1 NSYLFIRNGIT
12 MVDSHFHKQ
21 PTLNE
26 TKIFESPP
34 ALPEKIGPYKIESLL
49 SRGGM
54 SLLYLGIHP
63 QTRALIVVKV
73 LSPEFVKNPEMVAQF
88 LRESKIISLTNH
100 PNIVKLYG
108 EGEWEGGLYIVMEFI
123 RGVSLRQFIEQHSL
137 SMKKSIDILMQV
149 AYALAHLHSHSVIHG
164 DLKPENIL
172 MTEDGEV
179 KVIDFGIAR
188 LHEEVKKNKG
198 KSSKIIG
205 TPTYM
210 SPEQKEDPS
219 SISFASDIYALG
231 IIAYELFI
239 GKLSFG
245 VIHLSQVPKG
255 LRLILEKALAVSIEE
270 RYSNVLQLISDL
282 SNYLKSGGL
291 EKDRPGTD
299 QIKEILESI
308 QKADLALSP
317 STILTTLHYEG
328 AMARLKVLGQTNPY
342 FDSFKFPD
350 GSYGF
355 IFAEPFINGFETSI
369 YLGNLRGMIRAIASI
384 SEKFMFLPFLISLQ
398 RLIQLDP
405 LNQKYALAFLILSPS
420 RDELQFLSCGM
431 GSIFHISPGSP
442 KARRLQNH
450 NPPLGTDNR
459 NEWDIVIDNWNIGD
473 ILVAYT
479 FPSTSDALIQET
491 LENISLQSPQS
502 QADNLIKKT
511 IHFLA
516 EKKPHIL
523 LSLHR
528 IG

>member
-1 NSYLFIRNGIT
+1 
-12 MVDSHFHKQ
+12 
-21 PTLNE
+21 
-26 TKIFESPP
+26 
-34 ALPEKIGPYKIESLL
+34 
-49 SRGGM
+49 
-54 SLLYLGIHP
+54 
-63 QTRALIVVKV
+63 V
-73 LSPEFVKNPEMVAQF
+73 LSPEFVKNSEMVSQF
-88 LRESKIISLTNH
+88 LKEAKIISLTNH
-100 PNIVKLYG
+100 PNIVKVYG
-108 EGEWEGGLYIVMEFI
+108 EGEWEGGLYIAMEFI

-149 AYALAHLHSHSVIHG
+149 AYALAHLHSHGVIHG

-179 KVIDFGIAR
+179 KVIDFGISR

-198 KSSKIIG
+198 KSSRIVG

-219 SISFASDIYALG
+219 RVSFASDIYALG

-245 VIHLSQVPKG
+245 VIHLSQIPKG
-255 LRLILEKALAVSIEE
+255 LRLIIEKALAVSIEE
-270 RYSNVLQLISDL
+270 RYSNVMQFISDL

-317 STILTTLHYEG
+317 STITATLHYEG
-328 AMARLKVLGQTNPY
+328 AIARLKVLGSTNPY

-355 IFAEPFINGFETSI
+355 IFAEPLMSGLETSI
-369 YLGNLRGMIRAIASI
+369 YLSNLRGMIRALASG
-384 SEKFMFLPFLISLQ
+384 SEKFMFLQFVNRLQ

-405 LNQKYALAFLILSPS
+405 LGQKYALSFLILNPTT
-420 RDELQFLSCGM
+420 DELQFLSCGV
-431 GSIFHISPGSP
+431 GSLLHLSSGSP
-442 KARRLQNH
+442 KARKLQNT
-450 NPPLGTDNR
+450 NPPLGTDSR
-459 NEWDIVIDNWNIGD
+459 NEWDITKSGWNVGD
-473 ILVAYT
+473 ILIAYT
-479 FPSTSDALIQET
+479 LPHTSDSLMQEL
-491 LENISLQSPQS
+491 LESISLQSPQS
-502 QADNLIKKT
+502 QVDNLIKKT
-511 IHFLA
+511 VPYLA
-516 EKKPHIL
+516 EKKPHVIV
-523 LSLHR
+523 SLHR

>member
-1 NSYLFIRNGIT
+1 
-12 MVDSHFHKQ
+12 MKDSPFHKQ
-21 PTLNE
+21 PTLHE
-26 TKIFESPP
+26 TKVSDVPP
-34 ALPEKIGPYKIESLL
+34 SLPEKIGPYKIESLL

-88 LRESKIISLTNH
+88 LRESKIIGLTNH

-108 EGEWEGGLYIVMEFI
+108 EGEWEKGLYIAMEFI

-149 AYALAHLHSHSVIHG
+149 AYALAHLHSHGVIHG

-188 LHEEVKKNKG
+188 IHDEVKG

-270 RYSNVLQLISDL
+270 RYSNVMQLISDL

-317 STILTTLHYEG
+317 STITTTPHYEG
-328 AMARLKVLGQTNPY
+328 ALARLKVLGQTSPY

-355 IFAEPFINGFETSI
+355 IFAEPLISGFETSI
-369 YLGNLRGMIRAIASI
+369 YLSNLRGMIRAITTAS
-384 SEKFMFLPFLISLQ
+384 ERFMFLTFLISLQ

-405 LNQKYALAFLILSPS
+405 LNQKYALAFLNLNPT

-431 GSIFHISPGSP
+431 GSVLHFSSGSP
-442 KARRLQNH
+442 KARKLQNT
-450 NPPLGTDNR
+450 NPLLGSDSR
-459 NEWDIVIDNWNIGD
+459 NEWDITVDSWNVGD

-479 FPSTSDALIQET
+479 LPHSSDALIQET
-491 LENISLQSPQS
+491 LESISLQSPQS

-511 IHFLA
+511 VPFLT
-516 EKKPHIL
+516 EKKPQVL
-523 LSLHR
+523 MSLHR